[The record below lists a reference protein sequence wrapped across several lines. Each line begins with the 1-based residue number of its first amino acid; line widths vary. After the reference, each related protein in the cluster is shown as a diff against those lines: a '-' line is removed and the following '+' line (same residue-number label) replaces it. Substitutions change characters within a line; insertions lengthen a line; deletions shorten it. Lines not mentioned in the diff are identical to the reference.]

1 MARDSAHE
9 FSDAEIRAFEREV
22 AGVYGEASK
31 TAYANLKRYLAQFE
45 ADDEKMRERLEAGE
59 ITKAQYRSWRSG
71 KIAAGRRYRIV
82 LKQCAEAM
90 THANVV
96 AAAAIEGRLPE
107 VYAENYN
114 YGTWQVESAVGVD
127 TAYALQDASTVQRL
141 LTDHDSYLPKP
152 SVNVAK
158 DVAWNRRL
166 IANQI
171 TQGVLLGESI
181 PKIAKR
187 MQDVTGSNRAAAVRL
202 ARTSTTA
209 AENAGRVDSYKRAKG
224 LGIKV
229 QQEWMATLDLR
240 TRSSH
245 RQLDGEKV
253 EVGEKFSNGCR
264 YPGDPEAPYAE
275 TANCRCT
282 LVACC
287 DGLDV
292 LDGERFSRLP
302 EGMTYEEWKAGKPAV
317 NGTKPAN
324 RTISE
329 FMGMPGTARKL
340 DAAGVSVTEAR
351 KKLTE
356 QLKEYGIPSGSFRK
370 MSAGDQQK
378 VLDAALARI
387 RRIAGKPDMSASVY
401 SCLNGDQRDAVKGI
415 LKRSDKAARSV
426 YLKHERDF
434 VLLNGGWG
442 GTAHYS
448 PTDGGVRLN
457 LERVFSKDGLR
468 PQGTT
473 WFHEFGHMV
482 DGLNSNI
489 SETYKGGVFA
499 KTIKKEA
506 NAHIDARNKEMREGF
521 KRAKAAKDLGWLEAN
536 GYISKWKVDYLRKHP
551 DNVAEAISSLKH
563 TKADAYNSVASEI
576 CEMSNAD
583 KADLSDLF
591 SGATLNKC
599 EDGWYH
605 DRGYWRPK
613 GSGEDFTLMRLSH
626 EGFAEFFSAH
636 TANQESLDVLRKY
649 LPESTKIFEEMLEEL
664 I

>member
-1 MARDSAHE
+1 MAADSAHMAA
-9 FSDAEIRAFEREV
+9 DAEIEAFRREV
-22 AGVYGEASK
+22 SGVYAEAQKTASRTLAEYLERFREQDDAWRERVARGEA
-31 TAYANLKRYLAQFE
+31 TEAQW
-45 ADDEKMRERLEAGE
+45 K
-59 ITKAQYRSWRSG
+59 SWRRG
-71 KIAAGRRYRIV
+71 KILTGRRYRVV
-82 LKQCAEAM
+82 LKQVAEGY
-90 THANVV
+90 THANEI
-96 AAAAIEGRLPE
+96 AMDALEGRLPG

-114 YGTWQVESAVGVD
+114 YGTFQAYSAARVD
-127 TAYALQDASTVQRL
+127 DAFALQDASTVQRL

-158 DVAWNRRL
+158 DMAWNRRL

-187 MQDVTGSNRAAAVRL
+187 MQDVTGANRAAAVRL

-209 AENAGRVDSYKRAKG
+209 AENAGRVDSYRRAQS
-224 LGIKV
+224 LGIELK
-229 QQEWMATLDLR
+229 QEWLATLDGR

-245 RQLDGEKV
+245 RKLDGEKV

-275 TANCRCT
+275 TCNCRCT
-282 LVACC
+282 LIAAVEGIDYS
-287 DGLDV
+287 DGK
-292 LDGERFSRLP
+292 RWSRLP

-317 NGTKPAN
+317 TGAKPAN

-329 FMGMPGTARKL
+329 FMDMPGTKRKL
-340 DAAGVSVTEAR
+340 DVAGVSPTEAR
-351 KKLTE
+351 KRLTE

-378 VLDAALARI
+378 VLDTALARI

-401 SCLNGDQRDAVKGI
+401 SRLNGDQRDAVKGI

-426 YLKHERDF
+426 YLKHERAF

-448 PTDGGVRLN
+448 PADGGVRLN

-489 SETYKGGVFA
+489 SETYKGGAFA

-506 NAHIDARNKEMREGF
+506 NAYIDARTKEMREGF
-521 KRAKAAKDLGWLEAN
+521 KKAVEAEDLDWLQSN
-536 GYISKWKVDYLRKHP
+536 GYLDKWRVDFLRKNPERIDLALSTLHH
-551 DNVAEAISSLKH
+551 SK
-563 TKADAYNSVASEI
+563 KDAYRSVADEI
-576 CEMSNAD
+576 GKMGHAQ
-583 KADLSDLF
+583 KADLSDLIC
-591 SGATLNKC
+591 GATLNKC

-636 TANQESLDVLRKY
+636 TANPESLAVLRKY
-649 LPESTKIFEEMLEEL
+649 LPESSKIFEEMLEEL

>member
-1 MARDSAHE
+1 
-9 FSDAEIRAFEREV
+9 
-22 AGVYGEASK
+22 
-31 TAYANLKRYLAQFE
+31 
-45 ADDEKMRERLEAGE
+45 
-59 ITKAQYRSWRSG
+59 
-71 KIAAGRRYRIV
+71 
-82 LKQCAEAM
+82 
-90 THANVV
+90 
-96 AAAAIEGRLPE
+96 
-107 VYAENYN
+107 
-114 YGTWQVESAVGVD
+114 
-127 TAYALQDASTVQRL
+127 
-141 LTDHDSYLPKP
+141 
-152 SVNVAK
+152 
-158 DVAWNRRL
+158 
-166 IANQI
+166 
-171 TQGVLLGESI
+171 
-181 PKIAKR
+181 
-187 MQDVTGSNRAAAVRL
+187 
-202 ARTSTTA
+202 
-209 AENAGRVDSYKRAKG
+209 
-224 LGIKV
+224 
-229 QQEWMATLDLR
+229 
-240 TRSSH
+240 
-245 RQLDGEKV
+245 
-253 EVGEKFSNGCR
+253 
-264 YPGDPEAPYAE
+264 
-275 TANCRCT
+275 
-282 LVACC
+282 
-287 DGLDV
+287 
-292 LDGERFSRLP
+292 
-302 EGMTYEEWKAGKPAV
+302 
-317 NGTKPAN
+317 
-324 RTISE
+324 
-329 FMGMPGTARKL
+329 
-340 DAAGVSVTEAR
+340 
-351 KKLTE
+351 
-356 QLKEYGIPSGSFRK
+356 

-499 KTIKKEA
+499 KMIKKEA
-506 NAHIDARNKEMREGF
+506 NAYIDARNKEMREGF

-536 GYISKWKVDYLRKHP
+536 GYISKWKVDYLRTHP

-576 CEMSNAD
+576 YEMSNAD

-591 SGATLNKC
+591 GGATLNTC

-605 DRGYWRPK
+605 DRDYWRPK

-636 TANQESLDVLRKY
+636 TANPESIAVLRKY
-649 LPESTKIFEEMLEEL
+649 LPESSKIFEEMLEEL

>member
-1 MARDSAHE
+1 MAADEAHE
-9 FSDAEIRAFEREV
+9 AADAEIEAFRREV
-22 AGVYGEASK
+22 SGIYAEAQKTASK
-31 TAYANLKRYLAQFE
+31 TLTEYLERFREEDDAWRDRVARGEATEAQW
-45 ADDEKMRERLEAGE
+45 K
-59 ITKAQYRSWRSG
+59 SWRRG
-71 KIAAGRRYRIV
+71 KILTGRRYRVV
-82 LKQCAEAM
+82 LKQVAEGY
-90 THANVV
+90 THANEI
-96 AAAAIEGRLPE
+96 AMDALEGRLPG

-114 YGTWQVESAVGVD
+114 YGTFQAYSAARVD
-127 TAYALQDASTVQRL
+127 DAFALQDASTVQRL

-152 SVNVAK
+152 TVNVPK

-171 TQGVLLGESI
+171 TQGVLLGESM

-187 MQDVTGSNRAAAVRL
+187 VGKVTGSNMATAMRT
-202 ARTSTTA
+202 ARTSVTA
-209 AENAGRVDSYKRAKG
+209 AENVGRVDSYRRAQS
-224 LGIKV
+224 LGIELE
-229 QQEWMATLDLR
+229 QEWLATLDGR
-240 TRSSH
+240 TRHTH

-275 TANCRCT
+275 TCNCRCT
-282 LVACC
+282 LIAAVEGIDYS
-287 DGLDV
+287 DGK
-292 LDGERFSRLP
+292 RWSRLP

-317 NGTKPAN
+317 TGAKPAN

-329 FMGMPGTARKL
+329 FMEMPGTKRKL
-340 DAAGVSVTEAR
+340 DVAGVSKTEAR
-351 KKLTE
+351 KRLTE

-378 VLDAALARI
+378 VLDTALARI

-401 SCLNGDQRDAVKGI
+401 SRLNGDQRDAVKGI

-506 NAHIDARNKEMREGF
+506 NAYIDARNKEMREGF

-563 TKADAYNSVASEI
+563 TKADAYRSVASEI

-599 EDGWYH
+599 KDGWYH
-605 DRGYWRPK
+605 ERDYWRPK

>member
-1 MARDSAHE
+1 MAKDSAHE

-22 AGVYGEASK
+22 EGVYGEASK
-31 TAYANLKRYLAQFE
+31 TAYANFKRYLAQFE
-45 ADDEKMRERLEAGE
+45 ADDEKMRGRLEAGE

-114 YGTWQVESAVGVD
+114 YGTWQVESAVGWD

-158 DVAWNRRL
+158 DMAWNRRL

-181 PKIAKR
+181 PKITKR
-187 MQDVTGSNRAAAVRL
+187 MQDVTGANRAAAVRL

-229 QQEWMATLDLR
+229 QQEWLATMDGR

-275 TANCRCT
+275 TCNCRCT
-282 LVACC
+282 LIAAV
-287 DGLDV
+287 DGVDYS
-292 LDGERFSRLP
+292 DGKRWSRLP

-317 NGTKPAN
+317 TGAKPAN

-329 FMGMPGTARKL
+329 FMDMPGTKRKL
-340 DAAGVSVTEAR
+340 DVAGVSRTEAR
-351 KKLTE
+351 KRLSR
-356 QLKEYGIPSGSFRK
+356 QLEDYGIPSGSFRK

-378 VLDAALARI
+378 ALDAALWSAREG
-387 RRIAGKPDMSASVY
+387 AGPKGLHPIEHSGEYAVDMSKVASKGYRAKVV
-401 SCLNGDQRDAVKGI
+401 DAVGGDAADGVHASIKRI
-415 LKRSDKAARSV
+415 LTHR
-426 YLKHERDF
+426 
-434 VLLNGGWG
+434 G
-442 GTAHYS
+442 GTNGEDLYAIDLATGKTVTSCVNSSVGSAVVPPAKFGKKVAAAIEDGRCVALLHNHPKSGIPSAADLRAVGDKGCSLGIIAAH
-448 PTDGGVRLN
+448 DGSIYTFRKVSEPDSIYN
-457 LERVFSKDGLR
+457 VT
-468 PQGTT
+468 QG
-473 WFHEFGHMV
+473 
-482 DGLNSNI
+482 
-489 SETYKGGVFA
+489 
-499 KTIKKEA
+499 
-506 NAHIDARNKEMREGF
+506 
-521 KRAKAAKDLGWLEAN
+521 DL
-536 GYISKWKVDYLRKHP
+536 D
-551 DNVAEAISSLKH
+551 
-563 TKADAYNSVASEI
+563 EI
-576 CEMSNAD
+576 CG
-583 KADLSDLF
+583 L
-591 SGATLNKC
+591 
-599 EDGWYH
+599 YH
-605 DRGYWRPK
+605 GGK
-613 GSGEDFTLMRLSH
+613 RLLRAIR
-626 EGFAEFFSAH
+626 ERIGFEIEHIA
-636 TANQESLDVLRKY
+636 
-649 LPESTKIFEEMLEEL
+649 
-664 I
+664 

>member
-1 MARDSAHE
+1 MVTRS
-9 FSDAEIRAFEREV
+9 RAGLP
-22 AGVYGEASK
+22 AGS
-31 TAYANLKRYLAQFE
+31 TLLQN
-45 ADDEKMRERLEAGE
+45 RER
-59 ITKAQYRSWRSG
+59 
-71 KIAAGRRYRIV
+71 
-82 LKQCAEAM
+82 
-90 THANVV
+90 
-96 AAAAIEGRLPE
+96 
-107 VYAENYN
+107 
-114 YGTWQVESAVGVD
+114 
-127 TAYALQDASTVQRL
+127 
-141 LTDHDSYLPKP
+141 
-152 SVNVAK
+152 
-158 DVAWNRRL
+158 
-166 IANQI
+166 
-171 TQGVLLGESI
+171 
-181 PKIAKR
+181 
-187 MQDVTGSNRAAAVRL
+187 
-202 ARTSTTA
+202 
-209 AENAGRVDSYKRAKG
+209 
-224 LGIKV
+224 
-229 QQEWMATLDLR
+229 
-240 TRSSH
+240 
-245 RQLDGEKV
+245 
-253 EVGEKFSNGCR
+253 
-264 YPGDPEAPYAE
+264 
-275 TANCRCT
+275 
-282 LVACC
+282 
-287 DGLDV
+287 
-292 LDGERFSRLP
+292 
-302 EGMTYEEWKAGKPAV
+302 
-317 NGTKPAN
+317 
-324 RTISE
+324 
-329 FMGMPGTARKL
+329 
-340 DAAGVSVTEAR
+340 
-351 KKLTE
+351 
-356 QLKEYGIPSGSFRK
+356 GIPPGSFRK

-499 KTIKKEA
+499 KMIKKEA
-506 NAHIDARNKEMREGF
+506 NAYIDARNKEMREGF

-591 SGATLNKC
+591 GGATLNKC

-605 DRGYWRPK
+605 DRDYWRPK

-636 TANQESLDVLRKY
+636 TANPESIAVLRKY
-649 LPESTKIFEEMLEEL
+649 LPESSKIFEEMLEEL